1 MQKIIWLLLG
11 GLVMVVG
18 LGLVPLHQTT
28 MIKATVA
35 KTLPNGA
42 QFVPSECWFTNTTN
56 LSVSCGWLHTAPPQT
71 GAPSAFRLPVVIM
84 RHAGLGHQPDPLVYL
99 AGGPGSAAWLDKDGV
114 ENHWLAWFEQK
125 YAMKRDLILFDQRGT
140 GMSEPALGCQAYRD
154 LSASVLSNPGTP
166 TDNARRYLEVSQQC
180 QEQLTQAKQP
190 LNELGTHL
198 SAQDVNDLLTLLDY
212 QQSNLL
218 GVSYGTRLALE
229 IQRRFPERVRSLT
242 LDSLYPLGEHLLRD
256 WPELLNNSLQRLFQY
271 CTADERCL
279 LENGDIE
286 TRYHA
291 LMAQLR
297 TTPLR
302 IPVADLQLG
311 NLQEL
316 QLNDEILLAMLF
328 DAQYNS
334 HQLKYLPSFIRHLQ
348 EGRIDLA
355 REYINNYLYHQF
367 DAAFREPVFWAVECS
382 DNPAISRDS
391 MVAKVDTYPHL
402 RYYLPADYDM
412 CSVWNKNRQHP
423 GLQVSAERL
432 TVPSLI
438 LSGEDDPITPAAWA
452 AKAATKQFAEDS
464 TYLFRFSGIA
474 HSVLDNKPCASDLFI
489 GFINDPTQRPRADC
503 RLDKPQD

>member
-11 GLVMVVG
+11 GLVMVIG
-18 LGLVPLHQTT
+18 LGLAPLHQTA
-28 MIKATVA
+28 KLEAAVA

-42 QFVPSECWFTNTTN
+42 QFVPDACWFTNTTK
-56 LSVSCGWLHTAPPQT
+56 LSVSCGWLHTAPAKP
-71 GAPSAFRLPVVIM
+71 GAPSAFRLPVIIM

-114 ENHWLAWFEQK
+114 EQHWLAWFEQK

-140 GMSEPALGCQAYRD
+140 GMSEPALGCQAYRE
-154 LSASVLSNPGTP
+154 LSASVLANPGTP
-166 TDNARRYLEVSQQC
+166 TENAQRYLEVSQQC
-180 QEQLTQAKQP
+180 QQQLTQAGQP
-190 LNELGTHL
+190 LDQLGTHL

-229 IQRRFPERVRSLT
+229 IQRLFPERVRSLT
-242 LDSLYPLGEHLLRD
+242 LDSLYPPGEHLLRD
-256 WPELLNNSLQRLFQY
+256 WPELLDNSLQRLFHY
-271 CTADERCL
+271 CRTDERCL

-286 TRYHA
+286 TRYNT
-291 LMAQLR
+291 LMIQLR

-302 IPVADLQLG
+302 IPVADLHLG

-334 HQLKYLPSFIRHLQ
+334 YQLKELPSFIRHLQ

-355 REYINNYLYHQF
+355 RAYIDTYLYHQF
-367 DAAFREPVFWAVECS
+367 DAAFREPVFWAVECR
-382 DNPAISRDS
+382 DNPSISAASR
-391 MVAKVDTYPHL
+391 MAKVNAYPHL
-402 RYYLPADYDM
+402 SYYLPVDYDM
-412 CSVWNKNRQHP
+412 CSVWNKNPQNL
-423 GLQVSAERL
+423 GLSTNKERIN
-432 TVPSLI
+432 TPSLI
-438 LSGEDDPITPAAWA
+438 LSGEDDPITPTAWA
-452 AKAATKQFAEDS
+452 VKAAKTQFADE
-464 TYLFRFSGIA
+464 TAYLFSFRGIA
-474 HSVLDNKPCASDLFI
+474 HSVLDSKPCASDLFI

-503 RLDKPQD
+503 RLDKPRK